1 MSSCRGHRVS
11 VKQWLTW
18 LFTMPAESAR
28 SIKGD
33 IFRSNALSP
42 APNGLLPQRSVSL
55 RSPIDGAAPPS
66 QKTCRL
72 AKWDDGAVQFNLPG
86 IPQGMTF
93 KRRGGKSVAFPEDH
107 WHNCLNLCRL
117 LQDMQP
123 TARPVLRVRLLGPI
137 SRTFCRQV
145 ELNVLTCRSPSP
157 GPFAMIQ
164 CMLSQPQI
172 SLFRFSRVKRLVKVK
187 PRIRDLEFPGTV
199 SASWVR
205 NEGPSLTPTICVSN
219 RCSSK
224 DCAGWT
230 TATLAQCGWKK
241 HCR

>member
-1 MSSCRGHRVS
+1 MEAHHPLRKDADWPSGTTGLCSSTCQASH
-11 VKQWLTW
+11 
-18 LFTMPAESAR
+18 
-28 SIKGD
+28 KG
-33 IFRSNALSP
+33 R
-42 APNGLLPQRSVSL
+42 
-55 RSPIDGAAPPS
+55 
-66 QKTCRL
+66 
-72 AKWDDGAVQFNLPG
+72 
-86 IPQGMTF
+86 TF
-93 KRRGGKSVAFPEDH
+93 KRRVG
-107 WHNCLNLCRL
+107 NLLPSQETTGTIASTYADSCK
-117 LQDMQP
+117 DMQP

-137 SRTFCRQV
+137 SRTFCMQV

-224 DCAGWT
+224 DCAGWA